1 MVGFP
6 IVARPLYFVREHT
19 IHVRNHLYW
28 HINEALAKYEAD
40 MRLGIGSQD
49 RLECIVQRW
58 VGRRL

>member
-40 MRLGIGSQD
+40 MRPGIGSQD
-49 RLECIVQRW
+49 SPECIV
-58 VGRRL
+58 